1 LDVDEK
7 GAVDVTVQG
16 GRVREPVIVV
26 AVLVCGTVALD
37 DEGFDEVVA
46 GGEVEGERAGSG
58 LNAFDEILAFE

>member
-1 LDVDEK
+1 LDVDEE

-16 GRVREPVIVV
+16 GRVGEPVIVV

-37 DEGFDEVVA
+37 DEGFDEAVA